1 MGRNTALLTSARVDS
16 LLRLRSSVRHIV
28 RPAVTEVT
36 DPAAWA
42 AREPAVANLHT
53 HLPVPSSGKRPR
65 AEQRKGPGAA
75 VLLLALP
82 LLCCGG
88 PAIVAALAA
97 ASTATLGA
105 VGGAAAALLVALA
118 AGLRLRRRRRP
129 SACCAPTGWRS

>member
-1 MGRNTALLTSARVDS
+1 M
-16 LLRLRSSVRHIV
+16 V

-36 DPAAWA
+36 DPTAWA

-53 HLPVPSSGKRPR
+53 HLFVPGSGKRPR

-97 ASTATLGA
+97 ASTAVLGA
-105 VGGAAAALLVALA
+105 VGSVAAGFLVALA
-118 AGLRLRRRRRP
+118 ISLRSRRRRRP
-129 SACCAPTGWRS
+129 SACCAPTRWRS